1 MHKHKVCNA
10 KFVQKNIK
18 IKKEGINRRLSWF
31 KLVSP
36 PLAIIVTRHFPNLV
50 CIDFPG
56 TWNLSTFCREE
67 LKTKIYPIHHKAF
80 AGVFYGSPAC
90 FVRLHNFWRIK
101 KNKFILKI
109 FLTKVKHYC
118 MKLNYS
124 STVKSKSPGTRWLEL
139 KWEKNWDEIFVF

>member
-1 MHKHKVCNA
+1 MNTKSAMLNLYK
-10 KFVQKNIK
+10 KLK

-36 PLAIIVTRHFPNLV
+36 TLAIIVTRHLPTLV

-56 TWNLSTFCREE
+56 IWNLSTFWREE
-67 LKTKIYPIHHKAF
+67 LKNQDFLIHHKAF
-80 AGVFYGSPAC
+80 AGVFYGSPVY
-90 FVRLHNFWRIK
+90 FVRLQNYWRLK
-101 KNKFILKI
+101 KSRFILKI

-124 STVKSKSPGTRWLEL
+124 STVKCKSPWTEWVEL
-139 KWEKNWDEIFVF
+139 NWEKNWDEIFVF